1 SSEKSTLFADRI
13 EFLGHVVSSKGLEAD
28 PAKLEK
34 IANWPT
40 PRTATQ
46 ITEFNGLVNYLA
58 AFNFIPGLAEQ
69 SAVLTDLTK
78 KGTVFQW
85 ERKHDDAFKMIKKL
99 AKSVRF
105 LQRIDYESD
114 EQVWLITDDS
124 KRGEG
129 RYFVTSNE

>member
-1 SSEKSTLFADRI
+1 MEEHKQHIHLILQALRNHGITASSEKSTLFADRI
-13 EFLGHVVSSKGLEAD
+13 EFLGHIVSSKGLEAD

-58 AFNFIPGLAEQ
+58 AFDFIPGLAEQ

-78 KGTVFQW
+78 KSTVFQ
-85 ERKHDDAFKMIKKL
+85 
-99 AKSVRF
+99 
-105 LQRIDYESD
+105 
-114 EQVWLITDDS
+114 
-124 KRGEG
+124 
-129 RYFVTSNE
+129 